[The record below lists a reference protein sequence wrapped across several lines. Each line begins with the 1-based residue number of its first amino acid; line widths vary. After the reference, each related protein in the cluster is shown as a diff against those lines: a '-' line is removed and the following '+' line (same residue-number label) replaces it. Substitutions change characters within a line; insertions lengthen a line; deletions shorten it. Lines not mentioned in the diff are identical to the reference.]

1 MRGSGVHRSEQ
12 PRYAAIRDGGTGVP
26 VPYGGY
32 RPSEPT
38 SEHQN
43 HTDYLAGVAGG
54 GKSGEGELAACDLR
68 VRRRTAKDTAAAAT
82 VSGGGDPAV
91 VCRVGR
97 WR

>member
-1 MRGSGVHRSEQ
+1 VHQNER
-12 PRYAAIRDGGTGVP
+12 PRYVAIRDGGASVP

-43 HTDYLAGVAGG
+43 LTDYLAGVAGG
-54 GKSGEGELAACDLR
+54 GKSGEGELVVCDPR
-68 VRRRTAKDTAAAAT
+68 VWRRTVTDTVVAAT
-82 VSGGGDPAV
+82 VRGGGDPAV
-91 VCRVGR
+91 VHRVGR